1 MKKLYFLFLLA
12 FLPLLANADRV
23 EIDGIYYNLNAE
35 NHTAE
40 VTIKPGGYME
50 ASAFSNYSGDMVIP
64 ETVTYEEVTYNV
76 TSIGVRAISGCDVKS
91 VRCVSVF
98 PSQT

>member
-1 MKKLYFLFLLA
+1 MKKLFTLFLLA

-40 VTIKPGGYME
+40 VTIKPGGSME
-50 ASAFSNYSGDMVIP
+50 ASFCSSS
-64 ETVTYEEVTYNV
+64 TNV
-76 TSIGVRAISGCDVKS
+76 
-91 VRCVSVF
+91 F
-98 PSQT
+98 